1 MPILFSQNRRGER
14 MEDTKKG
21 LDRKKIFQRVKFNV
35 GIDKDDTTLD
45 ESLKEII
52 EQVTDRFYSL
62 KYPFDFDIDDEDV
75 PKRFNS
81 WIVQASVSV
90 FDSIGYANVRSYSEN
105 GVSISWQTMN
115 DGISASLIND
125 LIPKAG
131 VVK

>member
-1 MPILFSQNRRGER
+1 
-14 MEDTKKG
+14 MEETKKG
-21 LDRKKIFQRVKFNV
+21 LDRERIFQRVKLNV
-35 GIDKDDTTLD
+35 GVGNEDTSLDD
-45 ESLKEII
+45 SLKEII
-52 EQVTDRFYSL
+52 EQVIDRFYSL

-105 GVSISWQTMN
+105 GVSISWQTMS
-115 DGISASLIND
+115 DGISSSLIND

-131 VVK
+131 VAK